1 MIVVTTLKD
10 ATENALRDLN
20 ELVAELREEHLEKT
34 PGTFS
39 DLKKIVASEDTV
51 MAVAKDGERIV
62 GVATLYVVQKI
73 GKSIA
78 YIEDVVVHSEYRGQG
93 LGEKIMTYLIEEAR
107 RRNVRSI
114 GLSSRPA
121 RVAGN
126 KLYRKLGF
134 VQKDTNVYRLA
145 P

>member
-1 MIVVTTLKD
+1 MVDISELKD

-20 ELVAELREEHLEKT
+20 ELVAELREDQQEKWPCT
-34 PGTFS
+34 LPE
-39 DLKKIVASEDTV
+39 LQKMMASEDTV
-51 MAVAKDGERIV
+51 VAVAKDGERIV

-73 GKSIA
+73 GKIIA
-78 YIEDVVVHSEYRGQG
+78 YIEDVVVHSDYRGQG
-93 LGEKIMTYLIEEAR
+93 LGEKIMMYLIDEAKR
-107 RRNVRSI
+107 RGVRSI

-145 P
+145 L